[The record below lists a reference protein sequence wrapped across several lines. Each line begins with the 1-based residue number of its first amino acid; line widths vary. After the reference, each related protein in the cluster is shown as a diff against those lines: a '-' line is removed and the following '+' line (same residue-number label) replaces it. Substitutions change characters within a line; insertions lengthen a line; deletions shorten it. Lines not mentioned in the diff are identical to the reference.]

1 MADAIVQVPPIPT
14 GGTNQVM
21 DVSAVTREDGAG
33 TVVNRGR
40 VVVSDPVNPSS
51 FANVSP
57 IGELA
62 VAMRLDSI
70 EAQLKRIARLLEIQN
85 DVEVSIDDVE

>member
-1 MADAIVQVPPIPT
+1 MTDSTVQVPPIPT
-14 GGTNQVM
+14 GGTNQLM

-33 TVVNRGR
+33 TIVNRGR

-51 FANVSP
+51 FANVSA

-62 VAMRLDSI
+62 VTMRLDSI